1 MVMNTITQA
10 NPAWIERSDFIEIL
24 SDEFTGEKGFGA
36 YAYLTFQEIEHL
48 YSSFLNNT
56 VPARAFIRVFVR
68 NY

>member
-1 MVMNTITQA
+1 MTAIAQN
-10 NPAWIERSDFIEIL
+10 NPARIERSDFIEIL

-48 YSSFLNNT
+48 YNLFLNNS
-56 VPARAFIRVFVR
+56 VPARLFIRLFVR